1 MNFWK
6 IFFASL
12 AAIVFSSLVTLFF
25 FISAGAGF
33 MASFSTPP
41 VTQPTNSVLY
51 IDFGENVIDAPMK
64 SPMSSIDIM
73 NMNLSEP
80 ITLREVLTAI
90 EKAATDS
97 SIKGICIR
105 IDGLGTVSAAN
116 IEEMRVAIER
126 FKESGKFVV
135 AYDDIYTQVEYY
147 LASVADEV
155 LLQPE
160 GSLDW
165 RGVSLTTMFYKGLI
179 DKLDA
184 DVEIFRPSVCRYKSA
199 VEPFFLTKMSK
210 ENRKQMEVIAHS
222 IWQTICEDVAKSRN
236 IGVESLQQMAS
247 NNVLVLSEDAVK
259 YQLVDR
265 LAYED
270 ELYELFDSYGVERD
284 AQGHHHKV
292 TLGEYIMANDFST
305 VTVNVDN
312 SYALEFIDKP
322 LVAVI
327 YAEGDIVDGD
337 LYMDGQIYGTS
348 LAREL
353 RQARLD
359 ERTKAVVV
367 RVNSPGGSALASDV
381 VWREMSLL
389 QQTKP
394 VVISMGDM
402 AASGGYYISTPAD
415 AIYADRLTLTG
426 SIGVFGMMLN
436 LENTLRNK
444 IGITVD
450 VAATS
455 AAAVAPTP
463 FSPMSNQQR
472 EAIMKG
478 VDRVYEVFTGKVAE
492 GRNMDIEDV
501 YNIAEGRVWT
511 GSDAVNI
518 GLVDNIGGFT
528 EALSAAANL
537 ADLGNNFTI
546 YEFTA
551 PLTPF
556 EEWMKGM
563 GLMLSSSYGIDYNVY
578 QHEINDIVTSAKRL
592 IDMQGIQAR
601 VASDIDINM

>member
-33 MASFSTPP
+33 LASFSTPA

-116 IEEMRVAIER
+116 IEEMRAAIER

-270 ELYELFDSYGVERD
+270 ELYELLDSYGVERD

-492 GRNMDIEDV
+492 GRNMDIEEV

-563 GLMLSSSYGIDYNVY
+563 GLMLSSSYGIDYDIY

>member
-51 IDFGENVIDAPMK
+51 IDFGENVIDSPMK

-73 NMNLSEP
+73 NMNISEP

-90 EKAATDS
+90 EKAATDP

-116 IEEMRVAIER
+116 IEEMRAAIEG

-210 ENRKQMEVIAHS
+210 ENRKQMEVIASS

-247 NNVLVLSEDAVK
+247 NNLLVLSEDAVK

-305 VTVNVDN
+305 VTVNVAN

-478 VDRVYEVFTGKVAE
+478 VDRVYDVFTGKVAE
-492 GRNMDIEDV
+492 GRNMDIEEV

-563 GLMLSSSYGIDYNVY
+563 GLMLSSSYGIDYDVY

>member
-6 IFFASL
+6 IFFATL

-73 NMNLSEP
+73 NMNISEP

-90 EKAATDS
+90 EKAATDP

-116 IEEMRVAIER
+116 IEEMRAAIEG

-210 ENRKQMEVIAHS
+210 ENRKQMEVIASS

-247 NNVLVLSEDAVK
+247 NNLLVLSEDAVK

-563 GLMLSSSYGIDYNVY
+563 GLMLSSSYGIDYDVY

>member
-33 MASFSTPP
+33 LASFSTPA

-116 IEEMRVAIER
+116 IEEMRAAIEG

-210 ENRKQMEVIAHS
+210 ENRKQMEVIASS

-305 VTVNVDN
+305 VTVNVAN

-563 GLMLSSSYGIDYNVY
+563 GLMLSSSYGIDYDVY
-578 QHEINDIVTSAKRL
+578 QHEINNIVTSAKRL

>member
-64 SPMSSIDIM
+64 SPVSSIDIM

-116 IEEMRVAIER
+116 IEEMRAAIER

-492 GRNMDIEDV
+492 GRNMDIEEV

-563 GLMLSSSYGIDYNVY
+563 GLMLSSSYGIDYDVY

>member
-33 MASFSTPP
+33 LASFSTPP

-90 EKAATDS
+90 EKAATDP

-116 IEEMRVAIER
+116 IEEMRAAIER

-210 ENRKQMEVIAHS
+210 ENRKQMEAIAHS

-455 AAAVAPTP
+455 VAAVAPTP

-556 EEWMKGM
+556 EEWLKGM
-563 GLMLSSSYGIDYNVY
+563 GLMLSSSYGIDYDIY